1 MRLFGYARVSTSH
14 QALDSQLRVLQEAG
28 VKPHRIF
35 TDQVS
40 GRSLERP
47 GLNTLQQKVEN
58 GDVILVRKLDR
69 LGRDTADMIRLI
81 QEFDQNGVAVR
92 FLDDGITTEGT
103 MGRMVVT
110 ILSAVAQAERER
122 IMERTNEGRL
132 EAKANG
138 VRMGRKPSIDRDRVL
153 KLHREGL
160 GATAIA
166 RQLRIARSSCLQD
179 PAVVSRQASH
189 FITHLNQGRNF
200 HFEELGALAP

>member
-1 MRLFGYARVSTSH
+1 MELFGYARVSTSR
-14 QALDSQLRVLQEAG
+14 QALDSQVRALQAGG

-69 LGRDTADMIRLI
+69 LGRDTADMVRLI

-110 ILSAVAQAERER
+110 ILSAVA
-122 IMERTNEGRL
+122 I
-132 EAKANG
+132 
-138 VRMGRKPSIDRDRVL
+138 
-153 KLHREGL
+153 
-160 GATAIA
+160 
-166 RQLRIARSSCLQD
+166 
-179 PAVVSRQASH
+179 
-189 FITHLNQGRNF
+189 
-200 HFEELGALAP
+200 

>member
-1 MRLFGYARVSTSH
+1 MRLFGYARVSTSR
-14 QALDSQLRVLQEAG
+14 QALDGQVRVLQEAG

-69 LGRDTADMIRLI
+69 LGRNTADMIRLI

-122 IMERTNEGRL
+122 ILERTNEGRL

-153 KLHREGL
+153 KLHRKGL
-160 GATAIA
+160 GATEIA
-166 RQLRIARSSCLQD
+166 RQMQIARSSVYNILNTSSGMRLQ
-179 PAVVSRQASH
+179 
-189 FITHLNQGRNF
+189 T
-200 HFEELGALAP
+200 